1 MRLAAASYERYELR
15 RYRIRKL
22 SGERTLRVEP
32 YDHGDVG
39 W

>member
-22 SGERTLRVEP
+22 RGERALRVEP
-32 YDHGDVG
+32 YDQGDVG

>member
-15 RYRIRKL
+15 RYRLSKL
-22 SGERTLRVEP
+22 KGERTLRVEL
-32 YDHGDVG
+32 YDSGDVG